1 MSSMTKKQ
9 LAASLKKLMSKLP
22 LDKVTVK
29 DVALECGVNRQT
41 FYYHFQDIY
50 ELLGFIFKSEALEA
64 IKDYKTYETWQLGFL
79 KIFHYVEDNKAF
91 CLSTFC
97 SLGRDHLEQF
107 LNDVTFD
114 LLYGVVEELSTAS
127 KIQNGGNISKEDKV
141 FIANFYCY
149 AFVSLLLAWLKT
161 GAKEA
166 PEHIIE
172 KLNKLIDGDISRA
185 IEKYILQ

>member
-9 LAASLKKLMSKLP
+9 LTVSLKKLMSKLS
-22 LDKVTVK
+22 LDKITVK
-29 DVALECGVNRQT
+29 DVALDCGVNRQT

-50 ELLGFIFKSEALEA
+50 ELLGYIFKTEALGA
-64 IKDYKTYETWQLGFL
+64 IRDYKTYETWQLGFL
-79 KIFHYVEDNKAF
+79 KIFKYVEDNKAF

-114 LLYGVVEELSTAS
+114 LLYSVVEELSNSNNISRAG
-127 KIQNGGNISKEDKV
+127 IISKEDKI
-141 FIANFYCY
+141 FIANFYTY

-161 GAKEA
+161 GAKEN
-166 PEHIIE
+166 PENIIE
-172 KLNKLIDGDISRA
+172 KLAKLIDGDISRA
-185 IEKYILQ
+185 IEKYIQV